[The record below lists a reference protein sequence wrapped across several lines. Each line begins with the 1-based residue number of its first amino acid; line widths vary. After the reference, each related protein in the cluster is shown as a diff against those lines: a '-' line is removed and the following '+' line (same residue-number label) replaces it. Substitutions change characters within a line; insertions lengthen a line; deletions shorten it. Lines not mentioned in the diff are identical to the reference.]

1 MIAYTA
7 EKKSLP
13 NDKKLDKDRS
23 KYMNKKYTLKKSAA
37 LFLGLALTVGATG
50 CNFLVTDSEKDLAQI
65 VATVDIT
72 TNLENDQAYASVAS
86 GVDKLIEMKGLSTDI
101 PKRDLI
107 AYFLNVGYTYINSY
121 GYTYEQTF
129 NTLMDGLVNQKI
141 LTQFAVAYYLKNGFT
156 EEETGTTAVV
166 TADDC
171 IAYVNAE
178 IAGASEKEKALL
190 QAHPEVLTMKY
201 FLTEGNNA
209 AKTEDYD
216 VAVYNLKKSLNN
228 SLDSEES
235 SYITAQD
242 DTHTHSETRTTPTKA
257 NAEKSDYLPME
268 NGTLNY
274 DVYTG
279 RNAHSA
285 CGEYEIVEGST
296 ATTRKKAYNS
306 LLSNLQAYGLIQSDE
321 DTAVFTELDYY
332 YLELS
337 STLGQALASKYLEDL
352 NDEAIKALEQND
364 YAYVTQ
370 KYNEIKAAQQNSYTE
385 DPAAF
390 DTALDGVSDDS
401 FVLYGERDFGF
412 VYNILLPF
420 SASQEQQYAAAKN
433 KGLTQDETFNA
444 RKAILAE
451 VEAKD
456 LRTAWFCEEEDSN
469 YSYAVTSGY
478 YNNGKNKGDN
488 TYLFFENNFTN
499 TAQYETLGQYYGQYP
514 YNGEAKE
521 VDGEWTFTPNKLDID
536 GFIAEME
543 GYINYAVGSSVASGA
558 KESKYNSIVYKE
570 KGVVDYSKFIYY
582 AGKVNLTNTN
592 RSDFFYAENNDAY
605 KALSAV
611 NELMFAYSTDTG
623 CLNTYMGYVVSPYKT
638 NFVSEFEYAAQYAV
652 KQGVGA
658 YVVAPSDYG
667 WHIIYTAFVY
677 DAADGD
683 VYGGFK
689 AEDVEKEGTFS
700 NLFYESLKST
710 SATNYTTDV
719 QNTVLNAYKSS
730 ATRFVS
736 RYQDLLDLD

>member
-1 MIAYTA
+1 
-7 EKKSLP
+7 
-13 NDKKLDKDRS
+13 
-23 KYMNKKYTLKKSAA
+23 MNKKHTLKKSAA

-50 CNFLVTDSEKDLAQI
+50 CNFLVPDSEKDLAQI

-72 TNLENDQAYASVAS
+72 ANLEDDQTYASVAS

-101 PKRDLI
+101 PKRDLV
-107 AYFLNVGYTYINSY
+107 AYFLNVGYTYVNSY
-121 GYTYEQTF
+121 GYSYEETF
-129 NTLMDGLVNQKI
+129 NMLMDGLVNQKI

-156 EEETGTTAVV
+156 DEETGTKTTV
-166 TADDC
+166 TADNC

-178 IAGASEKEKALL
+178 IEAASGKEKELL
-190 QAHPEVLTMKY
+190 KAHPEVLTMKY

-209 AKTEDYD
+209 EKTEDYLS
-216 VAVYNLKKSLNN
+216 AVYTLKKSLNT
-228 SLDSEES
+228 SLDSAENVTGHEHDHTHEES
-235 SYITAQD
+235 
-242 DTHTHSETRTTPTKA
+242 RTTPT
-257 NAEKSDYLPME
+257 NVNTEKSDYIPMKGGE
-268 NGTLNY
+268 LDY

-279 RNAHSA
+279 RNAQSA
-285 CGEYEIVEGST
+285 CGVYEPVEGST

-306 LLSNLQAYGLIQSDE
+306 FLSNLQSYGLIQSDE
-321 DTAVFTELDYY
+321 DTAIFTELNYY
-332 YLELS
+332 YVELS
-337 STLGQALASKYLEDL
+337 SSLGQALASKYLEDL

-370 KYNEIKAAQQNSYTE
+370 KYNEIKAAQQNAYTK
-385 DPAAF
+385 DPTAF

-401 FVLYGERDFGF
+401 FVLYGEKDFGF

-420 SASQEQQYAAAKN
+420 SASQEMAYSAAKN
-433 KGLTQDETFNA
+433 KGLTIDGQYKA
-444 RKAILAE
+444 RKALLSEI
-451 VEAKD
+451 EAKD
-456 LRTAWFCEEEDSN
+456 LRGAWICEDEHTNYGYEVTAASDKD
-469 YSYAVTSGY
+469 YYGAVSGS
-478 YNNGKNKGDN
+478 KG
-488 TYLFFENNFTN
+488 YLFFENNLKKN
-499 TAQYETLGQYYGQYP
+499 DQYEELKQYAGLYP
-514 YNGEAKE
+514 YQGTIEGDKA
-521 VDGEWTFTPNKLDID
+521 TPTGGMTID
-536 GFIAEME
+536 KFIDEMN
-543 GYINYAVGSSVASGA
+543 GYINFVVGSEVASGNKLSTYELNA
-558 KESKYNSIVYKE
+558 DIDDDAVNDTLNYD
-570 KGVVDYSKFIYY
+570 VDNDGNVDDFGDFIYY
-582 AGKVNLTNTN
+582 VGKVELANTS

-638 NFVSEFEYAAQYAV
+638 DFVSEFEYAAQYAV
-652 KQGVGA
+652 QQGVGT

-677 DAADGD
+677 DADDGD

-730 ATRFVS
+730 ATRYVS
-736 RYQDLLDLD
+736 RYQDLLDLE